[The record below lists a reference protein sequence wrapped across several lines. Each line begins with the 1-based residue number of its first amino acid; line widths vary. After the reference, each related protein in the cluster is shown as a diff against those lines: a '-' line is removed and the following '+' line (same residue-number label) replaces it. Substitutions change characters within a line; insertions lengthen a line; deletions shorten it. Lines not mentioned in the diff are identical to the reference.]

1 VKIYTKIFIGMAVGV
16 VLGILLGPNSTLLT
30 PDLIISNNPQSLKL
44 LSAPGGSLTGLK
56 LPAVKTRFT
65 LLEERGHGRDLYFR
79 VAFTVSKRHA
89 LKDKSGSLKP
99 GARHEAWIKAEA
111 GIRPVS
117 STGVSVIAAVEPVG
131 LLFLRLI
138 KMVIVPL
145 VFASLL
151 VGVASLG
158 DIRKLGRVGGKTLG
172 YFLITTTLAITIG
185 LTVANVIRP
194 GDYISPEDKKNLVAQ
209 YSGAATDKAKKA
221 GESPSAVDNLLGIV
235 PTNPV
240 KSMASGEMLQIIFF
254 AIFFG
259 IALTLIPE
267 EKAARVVRVFDAV
280 NDAMVMCVHIIMK
293 LAPYGVLALVAKVV
307 GTSGL
312 SVLKA
317 LAVYTLTVLLG
328 LGIHATAVYTS
339 VVRVLGKI
347 SFGDFWRAARPAQ
360 LIAFSTSSSSATLPV
375 SMECAEENLGVS
387 NQMSSF
393 VLPLGATVNMDGTA
407 LYQGVAAIFIS
418 QVFDMHLSVMD
429 QLNIVLTATLASVG
443 AAGVPGVGMITLAL
457 VLTSIGVPTVGVAL
471 ILGVDRILD
480 MFRTAVNVTGDLSAT
495 VMAAATEGETLQYRD
510 GSSRE
515 G

>member
-1 VKIYTKIFIGMAVGV
+1 MAVGV
-16 VLGILLGPNSTLLT
+16 VLGFTLGPNSNLLKA
-30 PDLIISNNPQSLKL
+30 DLLEVSDPSALKL
-44 LSAPGGSLTGLK
+44 LAAPGGNGTGLM
-56 LPAVKTRFT
+56 LPKVATR
-65 LLEERGHGRDLYFR
+65 LSILEERGHGRSRYYK
-79 VAFTVSKRHA
+79 VAFTLTKRHA
-89 LKDKSGSLKP
+89 LKDKTGKLKP
-99 GARHEAWIKAEA
+99 GARHEAWVEA
-111 GIRPVS
+111 STVPSPVS
-117 STGVSVIAAVEPVG
+117 SIGVTIVQTVEPVG
-131 LLFLRLI
+131 LIFIRLI

-172 YFLITTTLAITIG
+172 YFLMTTTLAITIG

-194 GDYISPEDKKNLVAQ
+194 GDYISAEDKKSLVAQ
-209 YSGAATDKAKKA
+209 YSGAATAKAAKA
-221 GESPSAVDNLLGIV
+221 GASPSAMDNLLGIV
-235 PTNPV
+235 PNNPV
-240 KSMASGEMLQIIFF
+240 RSMAEGDMLQIIFF

-259 IALTLIPE
+259 IALTLIPD
-267 EKAARVVRVFDAV
+267 EKSAKVVAVFDAV

-293 LAPYGVLALVAKVV
+293 LAPYGVFALVAKVV

-317 LAVYTLTVLLG
+317 LLVYTLTVLLG

-347 SFGDFWRAARPAQ
+347 SFRDFWKAVRPAQ

-375 SMECAEENLGVS
+375 TMECAEKRLGVS
-387 NQMSSF
+387 ESMSSF

-407 LYQGVAAIFIS
+407 LYQGVAAIFIA
-418 QVFDMHLSVMD
+418 QVFDMHLTVMD

-457 VLTSIGVPTVGVAL
+457 VLTSIGIPTVGVAL

-480 MFRTAVNVTGDLSAT
+480 MFRSAVNVTGDLSAA
-495 VMAAATEGETLQYRD
+495 VMAASTEGEKLAYR
-510 GSSRE
+510 E
-515 G
+515 PPPAK

>member
-1 VKIYTKIFIGMAVGV
+1 MAVGAIV
-16 VLGILLGPNSTLLT
+16 GIFLGPNSSLLEA
-30 PDLIISNNPQSLKL
+30 DQIVSNNPSKLKF
-44 LSAPGGSLTGLK
+44 LSAPGGGASGIL
-56 LPAVKTRFT
+56 LPAVKTSFK
-65 LLEERGHGRDLYFR
+65 LLEERGFGRDRYYK
-79 VAFTVSKRHA
+79 VSFTISKRHV
-89 LKDKSGSLKP
+89 LKDKGGSLKQ
-99 GARHEAWIKAEA
+99 GTKHVAWIRAEA
-111 GIRPVS
+111 GIRPVAS
-117 STGVSVIAAVEPVG
+117 IGESVIAAVEPVG
-131 LLFLRLI
+131 LIFLRLI
-138 KMVIVPL
+138 KMIIVPL

-158 DIRKLGRVGGKTLG
+158 DVRKLGRVGGKTLG
-172 YFLITTTLAITIG
+172 YFLLTTTLAITIG

-194 GDYISPEDKKNLVAQ
+194 GDYISDEDKKNLVAQ
-209 YSGAATDKAKKA
+209 YSEDATAKASKA
-221 GESPSAVDNLLGIV
+221 GESPSAVDNLLGII

-240 KSMASGEMLQIIFF
+240 KSMAGGDMLQIIFF
-254 AIFFG
+254 AMFFG
-259 IALTLIPE
+259 IALTLIPK
-267 EKAARVVRVFDAV
+267 EKSEKVVALFEAV

-347 SFGDFWRAARPAQ
+347 SFTDFWRAARPAQ

-418 QVFDMHLSVMD
+418 QVFDMHLTVMD
-429 QLNIVLTATLASVG
+429 QLNIVLTATLASIG

-495 VMAAATEGETLQYRD
+495 VMAAATEGEKLAYREPRPK
-510 GSSRE
+510 S
-515 G
+515 